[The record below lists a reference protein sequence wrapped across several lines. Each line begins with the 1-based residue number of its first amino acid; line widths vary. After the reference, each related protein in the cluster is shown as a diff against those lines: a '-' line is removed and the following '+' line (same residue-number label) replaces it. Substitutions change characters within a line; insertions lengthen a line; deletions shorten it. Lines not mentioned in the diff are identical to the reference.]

1 MKHLLQTIKSF
12 ESPQCTSCPQAQRG
26 ALSVCQAE
34 QLGLL
39 ASGKVS
45 QVYKKGQIIYAE
57 GSACQG
63 LHCLHQGKV
72 KVTKIGGDGKEQIIR
87 LANSGDLI
95 GICAL
100 WGETNYRT
108 SAIALDDC
116 VVCLLPRQ
124 DVLGLAQANMQFANS
139 LMKQLSQALNSA
151 DERVLNMAY
160 KPVRERLADALLLLK
175 DTYQQADQADFSIA
189 ISREDLASL
198 VGTAKETASRL
209 LSEFKEDGIIAA
221 KGSNITILQS
231 EKLLA
236 ISTQYA

>member
-12 ESPQCTSCPQAQRG
+12 EAPTCTSCPQATRG
-26 ALSVCQAE
+26 ALGACQIE

-39 ASGKVS
+39 SSGKTS
-45 QVYKKGQIIYAE
+45 QVYSKGQVIYAE
-57 GSACQG
+57 GGLCQG
-63 LHCLHQGKV
+63 LHCLYQGKV
-72 KVTKIGGDGKEQIIR
+72 KITKIGGDGKEQIIR
-87 LANSGDLI
+87 LAKGGDLI

-108 SAIALDDC
+108 SAVALDDC
-116 VVCLLPRQ
+116 MVCLLPRQ
-124 DVLGLAQANMQFANS
+124 DVLALAQTNVQFAGS
-139 LMKQLSQALNSA
+139 LLKQLSQALNSS

-160 KPVRERLADALLLLK
+160 KPVRERLADALLLLQE
-175 DTYQQADQADFSIA
+175 TYQEPDKTDFSMA

-209 LSEFKEDGIIAA
+209 LSELKEDGIIAA
-221 KGSNITILQS
+221 KGSSITILKS
-231 EKLLA
+231 EKLVE